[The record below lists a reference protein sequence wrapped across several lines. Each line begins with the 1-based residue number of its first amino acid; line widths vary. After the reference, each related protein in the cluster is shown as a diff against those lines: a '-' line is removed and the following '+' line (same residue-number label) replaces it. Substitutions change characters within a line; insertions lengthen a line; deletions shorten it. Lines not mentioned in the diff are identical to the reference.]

1 MKKNFYITAFLLFG
15 ISMIGFSQSSKIDY
29 ANRAYNKHLYETAVK
44 LYSKVLDKRRS
55 LKNPKIRLA
64 ECYRLLDEWHE
75 AELWYE
81 KLVNASQR
89 PKKEY
94 VYLYVQ
100 ALQTNGKYE
109 VALDWIEPLV
119 EKDSTD
125 KLAQLLYNA
134 CLIDT
139 VEKYNEDFLDYYEV
153 SKLPFNTEEDEF
165 SPILLEDN
173 SLLFSRGQTG
183 KTYSW
188 YVPVYEPYSLKFLQ
202 AKPSQT
208 GSNSFNFSKKLRK
221 YSAFSSNPQASAS
234 TISYDGQQA
243 MYMRYDRKFC
253 GKNHPNLIP
262 YKIFTAQKQGN
273 VWGYHLPFDYNA
285 DEYTCVHPAM
295 SEDGLTIYFSSDMPG
310 GFGGMDLYS
319 VTFID
324 GEWSEP
330 KNLGETINS
339 AGDEVFP
346 FIHYATGK
354 FYFSSNGQGGM
365 GGFDIFWTSKIKK
378 QPWQTPQYFGAPIN
392 SRWNDYNIF
401 INKNDNFGLISS
413 DRKGGQGGVD
423 LYSFERLD

>member
-1 MKKNFYITAFLLFG
+1 MPLAV
-15 ISMIGFSQSSKIDY
+15 FSQSSKIDY
-29 ANRAYNKHLYETAVK
+29 ANRAYDKHLYETSVK
-44 LYSKVLDKRRS
+44 LYSKVLEKRRS
-55 LKNPKIRLA
+55 LKKPKSRLA
-64 ECYRLLDEWHE
+64 ECYMLLDEWHE
-75 AELWYE
+75 AELWYG
-81 KLVNASQR
+81 KIVNATQR
-89 PKKEY
+89 PKKRD
-94 VYLYVQ
+94 VYRYVQ

-109 VALDWIEPLV
+109 IALDWIEPLV
-119 EKDSTD
+119 QKDSTD

-139 VEKYNEDFLDYYEV
+139 VEKYNEDFLEYYEL
-153 SKLPFNTEEDEF
+153 SRLSFNTEKDEF
-165 SPILLEDN
+165 SPVLLEDN

-183 KTYSW
+183 KTYGW
-188 YVPVYEPYSLKFLQ
+188 YVPVYEPYALKFLQ
-202 AKPSQT
+202 AKPSKT
-208 GSNSFNFSKKLRK
+208 SDNAITFSKKLRK
-221 YSAFSSNPQASAS
+221 YNAFSSNAQASSS
-234 TISYDGQQA
+234 TISYDQMQA

-253 GKNHPNLIP
+253 GKNNPNLIP
-262 YKIFTAQKQGN
+262 FKIFTAQKQGK
-273 VWGYHLPFDYNA
+273 VWGYHLPFDYNS
-285 DEYTCVHPAM
+285 DEYTCVHPVI

-330 KNLGETINS
+330 KNLGEVINS

-346 FIHYATGK
+346 YIHYATGM

-365 GGFDIFWTSKIKK
+365 GGFDIFWTSKK
-378 QPWQTPQYFGAPIN
+378 QKQQWQTPQHFGAPIN